1 MDLKDIRELLRLV
14 NSLDLTE
21 VEIAEGEFKLRIV
34 RKSPETQMVFSTQMM
49 PQTQQIQAPHIPIS
63 HEQKT
68 PSAIE
73 APETPVVANANL
85 HTFRSPMIGTYYIAS
100 KPDEPPFVKVGDTVK
115 KGQKLCIIEA
125 MKLFNDIESD
135 VDGTIVKILIENAS
149 PVEYDQALFLIEK
162 A

>member
-49 PQTQQIQAPHIPIS
+49 QQPQQMTAAPLPIAQVPS
-63 HEQKT
+63 T
-68 PSAIE
+68 PTATE
-73 APETPVVANANL
+73 AAPAPVVPVSNL
-85 HTFRSPMIGTYYIAS
+85 HTFRSPMIGTYYSAS
-100 KPDEPPFVKVGDTVK
+100 TPNDPPFVKVGDTVS
-115 KGQKLCIIEA
+115 KGQKLCIVEA
-125 MKLFNDIESD
+125 MKLFNDIDCD
-135 VDGTIVKILIENAS
+135 VNGKIVKILLDNAN
-149 PVEYDQALFLIEK
+149 PVEYDQPLFLIEK